1 MAFVETCRHWLLV
14 ETCRHWLLLSP
25 PLRPPPR
32 CRTRP
37 GFEGCMYRKGCDPD
51 PKGDPPL
58 PKQYEGSYA
67 DDPRPIVN
75 V

>member
-1 MAFVETCRHWLLV
+1 
-14 ETCRHWLLLSP
+14 
-25 PLRPPPR
+25 
-32 CRTRP
+32 
-37 GFEGCMYRKGCDPD
+37 MYRKGCDPD